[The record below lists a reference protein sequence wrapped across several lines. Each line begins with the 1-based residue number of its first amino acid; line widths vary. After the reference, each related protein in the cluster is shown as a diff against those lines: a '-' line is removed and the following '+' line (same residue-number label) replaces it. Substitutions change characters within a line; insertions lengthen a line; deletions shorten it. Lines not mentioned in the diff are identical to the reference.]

1 MCGTSCLTSGNDVSA
16 YKHGKWEMNTSASAV
31 HRSEGDAHQ
40 CDWDIAR
47 CAVYR
52 EKAVLEEIAPHL
64 RAGTIIVDM
73 STIGPVTTD
82 ALAGSQRGAASNSP
96 TPPLDDLPSMRT
108 VVSACSWW
116 EPSQRS
122 SKQSVQCSPR
132 WTRQSTIVEESA
144 RVSGGRW

>member
-1 MCGTSCLTSGNDVSA
+1 
-16 YKHGKWEMNTSASAV
+16 MNTSASAV

-108 VVSACSWW
+108 VVNSYLAIAAC
-116 EPSQRS
+116 ELNAETLTLA
-122 SKQSVQCSPR
+122 
-132 WTRQSTIVEESA
+132 TRFGLDLEQTIEVLN
-144 RVSGGRW
+144 GTTPNNGHLKTN